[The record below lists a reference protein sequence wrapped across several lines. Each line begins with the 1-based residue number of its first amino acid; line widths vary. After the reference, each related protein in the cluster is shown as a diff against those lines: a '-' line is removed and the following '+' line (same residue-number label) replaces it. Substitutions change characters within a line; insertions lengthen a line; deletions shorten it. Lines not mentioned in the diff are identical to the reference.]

1 MKKTLHAP
9 VKLIIAIFMIC
20 TFSIGFTEY
29 VVMGILTSISK
40 DLSVPISSTG
50 LLVTAYAGSVCLTGP
65 IVTIF
70 SVKMPRKPVLL
81 GLMSVFVLSNAL
93 SFLAPNFTVLL
104 ISRILSASIHGAFF
118 AATMVFVSE
127 MVPPEKR
134 AAAAAS
140 MNGGLTIALMLG
152 VPFGSYLGD
161 LFNWR
166 IVFLMIV
173 CLGLIGLAG
182 IWLTV
187 PHRKPKVVPKLI
199 HEWDVFKNKQVLFSF
214 AITIFGYSGV
224 FIAYT
229 FIEPMLRHSAGFG
242 SLGITAALF
251 AYGFGGVVGNFYAG
265 KVPFHLLTRSMI
277 GVMIALMAILAAF
290 PFVSGHPAGAI
301 IVTFLFGAGAF
312 GTVPLLQTK
321 VVAASEH
328 GTTIATSV
336 SIAAFN
342 LANALGAWI
351 GGLILNA
358 SESYTYLATGGALMT
373 MCGLT
378 LTMLAYV
385 SEKRQVKEEM
395 WRTDL

>member
-1 MKKTLHAP
+1 MFFKRRGQDEKNTARSSQTDHRNFYDLYIFHRLYRVRRYGYIDFHFKGSLCSDFVYRPIGNGICGKRLSDGADRHHIFGKNAAQTGIDRLDECVCTVECAQFPGAELHRFVGLKNPIRIHSWCIFCNDNGVRQRNGTARKTVA
-9 VKLIIAIFMIC
+9 V
-20 TFSIGFTEY
+20 
-29 VVMGILTSISK
+29 
-40 DLSVPISSTG
+40 
-50 LLVTAYAGSVCLTGP
+50 
-65 IVTIF
+65 
-70 SVKMPRKPVLL
+70 
-81 GLMSVFVLSNAL
+81 
-93 SFLAPNFTVLL
+93 
-104 ISRILSASIHGAFF
+104 
-118 AATMVFVSE
+118 
-127 MVPPEKR
+127 
-134 AAAAAS
+134 AAS
-140 MNGGLTIALMLG
+140 MNGGFTIALMLG

-166 IVFLMIV
+166 IVFLMIA

-229 FIEPMLRHSAGFG
+229 FIEPMLRHSAGFD

-251 AYGFGGVVGNFYAG
+251 AYGFGGVVGIFYAG

-312 GTVPLLQTK
+312 AFGTVPLLQTK

-358 SESYTYLATGGALMT
+358 SESTH
-373 MCGLT
+373 T
-378 LTMLAYV
+378 LPQAVRL
-385 SEKRQVKEEM
+385 
-395 WRTDL
+395 

>member
-1 MKKTLHAP
+1 MNKTLHAP

-65 IVTIF
+65 IVTIL
-70 SVKMPRKPVLL
+70 SVKMPRKPVLI

-118 AATMVFVSE
+118 ATTMVFVSE

-166 IVFLMIV
+166 IVFLMIAF
-173 CLGLIGLAG
+173 LGLIGLAG

-251 AYGFGGVVGNFYAG
+251 AYGFAE
-265 KVPFHLLTRSMI
+265 SS
-277 GVMIALMAILAAF
+277 AISTPERCRF
-290 PFVSGHPAGAI
+290 
-301 IVTFLFGAGAF
+301 T
-312 GTVPLLQTK
+312 
-321 VVAASEH
+321 
-328 GTTIATSV
+328 
-336 SIAAFN
+336 
-342 LANALGAWI
+342 
-351 GGLILNA
+351 
-358 SESYTYLATGGALMT
+358 
-373 MCGLT
+373 C
-378 LTMLAYV
+378 
-385 SEKRQVKEEM
+385 
-395 WRTDL
+395 

>member
-1 MKKTLHAP
+1 MNRKHNTP
-9 VKLIIAIFMIC
+9 VKLIIMIFMIC

-29 VVMGILTSISK
+29 IVMGILTSISN
-40 DLSVPISSTG
+40 DLSIPISSTG

-65 IVTIF
+65 IVTIL
-70 SVKMPRKPVLL
+70 SVKLPRKPVLL
-81 GLMSVFVLSNAL
+81 GLMGIFIIANTLSI
-93 SFLAPNFTVLL
+93 FAPNFTVLL

-118 AATMVFVSE
+118 ATTMVFVSE

-152 VPFGSYLGD
+152 VPFGSFLGD

-166 IVFLMIV
+166 VVFAMV
-173 CLGLIGLAG
+173 ACLGLIGFIG
-182 IWLTV
+182 ILMTV

-199 HEWDVFKNKQVLFSF
+199 HEWGVFKNKQVLFSF

-242 SLGITAALF
+242 SLGITASLF

-265 KVPFHLLTRSMI
+265 KVPFHLLTRTMI
-277 GVMIALMAILAAF
+277 GVMIALMSILAVF
-290 PFVSGHPAGAI
+290 PFVTGHPAGAI

-321 VVAASEH
+321 VVAASEY

-358 SESYTYLATGGALMT
+358 SGYYTYLATGGALMT
-373 MCGLT
+373 LCGLM
-378 LTMLAYV
+378 LTMFAYA
-385 SEKRQVKEEM
+385 SEKRQTKAM
-395 WRTDL
+395 WETERM

>member
-1 MKKTLHAP
+1 MSRNHNAP
-9 VKLIIAIFMIC
+9 IKLIIMIFMIC

-40 DLSVPISSTG
+40 DLSVPISTTG

-65 IVTIF
+65 IVTLL
-70 SVKMPRKPVLL
+70 SVKLPRKPVLL
-81 GLMSVFVLSNAL
+81 GLMNVFVLANTL
-93 SFLAPNFTVLL
+93 SIFAPNFTVLL
-104 ISRILSASIHGAFF
+104 ISRLLSASIHGAFF
-118 AATMVFVSE
+118 ATTMVFVSE

-161 LFNWR
+161 LFSWR
-166 IVFLMIV
+166 VVFFMAAL
-173 CLGLIGLAG
+173 LGLIGFFG
-182 IWLTV
+182 ILLTV
-187 PHRKPKVVPKLI
+187 PHKKPKVVPKLI
-199 HEWDVFKNKQVLFSF
+199 HEWDVFKNKQVLYSF

-277 GVMIALMAILAAF
+277 GVMIALMCILAAF

-301 IVTFLFGAGAF
+301 IATFLFGAGTF

-321 VVAASEH
+321 VVAGSEH

-351 GGLILNA
+351 GGIILDA
-358 SESYTYLATGGALMT
+358 SKSYAYLATGGALMT
-373 MCGLT
+373 AFGLT
-378 LTMLAYV
+378 LTMFAYA
-385 SEKRQVKEEM
+385 SEKKQVNEAWE
-395 WRTDL
+395 